1 MYLLYYIVYLWK
13 ALLAVQYI
21 DDIVTTE
28 PWTTSMMCSEQQV
41 EDECATATACSSH
54 MSEVAREMDDLRREL
69 REQRDKILESSGCK
83 VYKQWREGSD
93 IDSNNVK
100 RYWKIIM
107 IKL

>member
-1 MYLLYYIVYLWK
+1 
-13 ALLAVQYI
+13 
-21 DDIVTTE
+21 
-28 PWTTSMMCSEQQV
+28 MMCSEQQV

-83 VYKQWREGSD
+83 VYKQWREESD

-100 RYWKIIM
+100 LYTEK
-107 IKL
+107 